1 MKKRIPVILVGCVD
15 EDIFPGD
22 TEENPKF
29 GGYSFDEILL
39 KLFSNNSFVPR
50 PMIRRKIMK
59 LLNKNDY
66 QLSHKMASKLR
77 NAIKTSKEQ
86 PLKASSWTHTGTP
99 NDEKHDIEGI
109 LETRAGGHLRS
120 FLKLS
125 TIVSDWECYKNFQ
138 DMKSG
143 KLNKGYLQCLILD
156 GLWKPKPIPEDLY
169 TATKYP
175 GDWGWLIFSSENTG
189 RHDFKM

>member
-1 MKKRIPVILVGCVD
+1 MCQNFFILFKVFVIGVGQVWSSD
-15 EDIFPGD
+15 PYQSSQ
-22 TEENPKF
+22 TK
-29 GGYSFDEILL
+29 
-39 KLFSNNSFVPR
+39 NNE
-50 PMIRRKIMK
+50 
-59 LLNKNDY
+59 L
-66 QLSHKMASKLR
+66 

-125 TIVSDWECYKNFQ
+125 TIVSDQECYKNFQ
-138 DMKSG
+138 DKKSG
-143 KLNKGYLQCLILD
+143 KLKKGYLQCLILD